1 MCTPLPVYTTKSRR
15 VELVRYVY
23 GGWGCGG
30 GGAIREVQHN
40 LLCYKEHKDVI
51 HVYLSFA
58 LGSHMHRSVPMVTI
72 DYLQVDDTEVSTIV
86 VTVMQVLLTLSAI
99 YNILRSYF

>member
-1 MCTPLPVYTTKSRR
+1 MGV
-15 VELVRYVY
+15 
-23 GGWGCGG
+23 WGCVG

-58 LGSHMHRSVPMVTI
+58 VGRHMYRSVPIVTI

-86 VTVMQVLLTLSAI
+86 VTVMHCQVLLTLSAI
-99 YNILRSYF
+99 TYYDRISEIMTIYGYYLLIN